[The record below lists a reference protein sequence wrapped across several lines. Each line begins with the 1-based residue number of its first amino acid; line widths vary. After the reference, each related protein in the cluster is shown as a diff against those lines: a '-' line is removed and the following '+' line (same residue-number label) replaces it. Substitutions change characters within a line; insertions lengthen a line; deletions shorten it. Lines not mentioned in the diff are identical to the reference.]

1 MGWKPDE
8 TSALVFEILPETH
21 FEKTIEEVETRGH
34 RGFNR
39 NLSKY
44 VIDNFMIK
52 TDDTFL

>member
-8 TSALVFEILPETH
+8 TLALVFEILPETH